1 MDESPLQ
8 FIPDEL
14 LKHIIEFLP
23 PEYLFIL
30 SQVCRK
36 LYEISHDFTYFKNQI
51 IQSLETRNIHLD
63 EDYLAFIPLCING
76 MKQFKYVNKWKHIP
90 IEYFHT
96 LYHSQILGFENI
108 MTNYISRCNNI
119 VSLSITVDLNYD
131 VIKFMEDN
139 LPSSIKKITLT
150 DYYGNRDPIIM
161 EFNSCK
167 IPNVKIIQLYYT
179 MLTNKSNFSNLITLT
194 LYYIFIELTE
204 EHKVQLSNIKNLTIY
219 YCLAMEDLKFLKN
232 NEVLSLN
239 HISLSQELLDS
250 LSKNKKLKKLTLNTY
265 LDTARFNL
273 SVFGTSNL
281 EYLTINNFG
290 KYILNLNGFENIKFV
305 NLSDVRVSNIHNT
318 MFNKVLNLS
327 NCNIKQHMIP
337 KLLNVEKLNISNNC
351 KIRDTSI
358 FSSEEC
364 NIKVLDLSYNEHI
377 KYIDNLSNLEELSV
391 IGCNNFIGI
400 FNVLSRLKDTRL
412 YINSCYC
419 KKCIPLYKHNIQKKI
434 IRNNTYTSKC
444 LYEYKY
450 DWFKF

>member
-1 MDESPLQ
+1 M
-8 FIPDEL
+8 
-14 LKHIIEFLP
+14 
-23 PEYLFIL
+23 
-30 SQVCRK
+30 
-36 LYEISHDFTYFKNQI
+36 
-51 IQSLETRNIHLD
+51 
-63 EDYLAFIPLCING
+63 G
-76 MKQFKYVNKWKHIP
+76 
-90 IEYFHT
+90 
-96 LYHSQILGFENI
+96 
-108 MTNYISRCNNI
+108 
-119 VSLSITVDLNYD
+119 
-131 VIKFMEDN
+131 IKFN
-139 LPSSIKKITLT
+139 ANKL
-150 DYYGNRDPIIM
+150 
-161 EFNSCK
+161 
-167 IPNVKIIQLYYT
+167 PNVKNIKLSQLILHT
-179 MLTNKSNFSNLITLT
+179 GSNFANLVTLE
-194 LYYIFIELTE
+194 LYYIYIELTE
-204 EHKVQLSNIKNLTIY
+204 EHKIQLSNIKNLTLY
-219 YCLAMEDLKFLKN
+219 YSLSMEDLTFLTQ
-232 NEVLSLN
+232 NEELTLK
-239 HISLSQELLDS
+239 HISFNQELMVS
-250 LSKNKKLKKLTLNTY
+250 LSKNKKLKKLTIYTY
-265 LDTARFNL
+265 ADCSTLDM

-305 NLSDVRVSNIHNT
+305 NLSGVRVSNIHNT

-337 KLLNVEKLNISNNC
+337 KLLNVEKLNISNNS